1 MGFAIFLLLIVVLV
15 FVVTVMVAK
24 EQKEREED
32 AARRIVPG
40 IPPPPP
46 PPTRTR
52 CLTPLLRADRP
63 PEKRGC
69 VTALSRRICA
79 DKARAFLAL
88 NVGEMSDAWDYLNR
102 PQRPH
107 YEIAPNTLLEN
118 VIMLPKEFW
127 NLYKEE
133 RDWLLEKM
141 QACGCRSSDLFDEE
155 MLKLRWPDMPD
166 DFEPPGYRSDWVKET
181 QEKLSDY
188 GPSRD
193 EDKKAGV

>member
-15 FVVTVMVAK
+15 TVVTCMVAK

-40 IPPPPP
+40 IIPPPQGKRVCL
-46 PPTRTR
+46 TAMVRTR
-52 CLTPLLRADRP
+52 RAK
-63 PEKRGC
+63 E
-69 VTALSRRICA
+69 
-79 DKARAFLAL
+79 FLAL
-88 NVGEMSDAWDYLNR
+88 PVNEMAKAWDNWDDLDVKQ
-102 PQRPH
+102 P
-107 YEIAPNTLLEN
+107 LLLDRIVDWPE
-118 VIMLPKEFW
+118 KFW

-193 EDKKAGV
+193 EDKKAGA